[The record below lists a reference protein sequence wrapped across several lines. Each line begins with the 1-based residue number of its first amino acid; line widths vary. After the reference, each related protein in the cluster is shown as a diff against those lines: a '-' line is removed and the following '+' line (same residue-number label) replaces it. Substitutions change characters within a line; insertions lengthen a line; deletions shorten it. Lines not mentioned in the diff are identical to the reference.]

1 MRNLEQ
7 EGRTAMEKNFDD
19 DRRTLRC
26 TTVPCSV
33 LTNQS
38 IKKAFV
44 KFYQN

>member
-7 EGRTAMEKNFDD
+7 EGRTAMEKNFND

-26 TTVPCSV
+26 ATVPCSV

-38 IKKAFV
+38 IKKASV